1 MKTMKHFVMAV
12 ALLTGALLA
21 LQGCDPQLPLSS
33 EAGSDVTFKPSSGYP
48 VTKTAYSG
56 VAETVSGRKY
66 ERIDW
71 VVGDVIRI
79 YSPDVVQRSDFEAGH
94 TSGSSLHWADY
105 KIKSVAP
112 REEGSRYSDAK
123 LDNASGNGLVWSA
136 NGSLENRF
144 YAVYPTPDVREST
157 GLTPGASGRF
167 TCTMPD
173 EQDLSEKGNMNYA
186 FMVAKASVAPQAD
199 VNLEFNPAFTAFQ
212 FTFKSE
218 RGSITLHS
226 FTLSSESKALCGDF
240 GIDISNGVRYDF
252 TDAAGKDIVV
262 DFGTSGKVITETQAL
277 TLTVFA
283 LPQSLY
289 NDLSIKLTMSTEG
302 ETTPYAKT
310 LQLKKKVGD
319 DYVGVEFTGGLK
331 HCITGVAVN
340 GEAWNFKSIKLTGE
354 AIEWTTSEL
363 PAVASETQPQ
373 STQFAVSG
381 VLNAYDD
388 AVELGIEKNKKYR
401 QYWVLGDNTATVTF
415 KVFSPIGGTYEVVP
429 EGDTDA
435 FTISPATIS
444 GAINDPRTSS
454 GVTKVSF
461 TVKMSGTPA
470 SGSNPRLYFKTY
482 VTGTDGTRYS
492 LDSETQL
499 FDTRG
504 YHYFVYSAPSTY

>member
-1 MKTMKHFVMAV
+1 MKTMKHFVLAV

-21 LQGCDPQLPLSS
+21 LQGCDPQLTLSS
-33 EAGSDVTFKPSSGYP
+33 DAGSDVTFKPSSGYP

-79 YSPDVVQRSDFEAGH
+79 YSPDVVQRSDFEAGNA
-94 TSGSSLHWADY
+94 SDASLHWADY
-105 KIKSVAP
+105 KVKSVTP
-112 REEGSRYSDAK
+112 RSEGSRYSDAK

-136 NGSLENRF
+136 NGQMENKF
-144 YAVYPTPDVREST
+144 YAVYPA
-157 GLTPGASGRF
+157 PGARETAGITDGSRGKF
-167 TCTMPD
+167 SCEIPAA
-173 EQDLSEKGNMNYA
+173 QDLSEKGNMEYA
-186 FMVAKASVAPQAD
+186 FMVAKAAVAPQSD
-199 VNLEFNPAFTAFQ
+199 VNLEFSPAFTAFQ

-218 RGSITLHS
+218 AGSITLHS
-226 FTLSSESKALCGDF
+226 FTLSSESKALCGPF
-240 GIDISNGVRYDF
+240 KIGISGTA
-252 TDAAGKDIVV
+252 TDYELGQATGKDIVV
-262 DFGTSGKVITETQAL
+262 DFGASGKVISTSQEL
-277 TLTVFA
+277 TLTVLA
-283 LPQSLY
+283 LPQTLY
-289 NDLSIKLTMSTEG
+289 DDLSIKLTMSTAE
-302 ETTPYAKT
+302 ETTPYTKT
-310 LQLKKKVGD
+310 LQLKKND
-319 DYVGVEFTGGLK
+319 AGVKFEGGLK
-331 HCITGVAVN
+331 HCITGVKVN
-340 GEAWNFKSIKLTGE
+340 GEAWSFKSIKLTGE
-354 AIEWTTSEL
+354 AIEWTTPEL

-435 FTISPATIS
+435 FAISPATIS
-444 GAINDPRTSS
+444 GTINDPRSSS

-461 TVKMSGTPA
+461 TVKMSSTPA

-504 YHYFVYSAPSTY
+504 YHYFVYSAPTTY